1 MLDNFTFF
9 KLTNVSHLI
18 NLIACQRGPEFVI
31 ALINAGALLNIKD
44 NNRETALV
52 YGTKNLKFVVKY

>member
-1 MLDNFTFF
+1 MP
-9 KLTNVSHLI
+9 KR
-18 NLIACQRGPEFVI
+18 AEFVI

-44 NNRETALV
+44 NNRETALD